1 MKYLQKMIE
10 EKKEKKRKKTL
21 KKKQKQKKKANQNLF
36 VLENGFDD
44 SDNLSVNTIVSAT
57 HKWKKKKNHT
67 PIDTTPMKIPQ
78 SNQLKEPVWGCLK
91 NGKKPT
97 YSQYKKTLKKRPVI
111 NSQPIVIT
119 EPDQNNN
126 NISINT
132 INTSISSPILERK
145 RKLEELKNKM
155 NNEPVKNKKLMKRN
169 KTIKI
174 YNLGKN
180 KKKRSVGV
188 LIKSGKTRKKVKIEH
203 NILKKK
209 ALSDIKY
216 YLRKHNLIRVG
227 TTAPE
232 NLLRKIYEN
241 SNLSG
246 DITNHNEENLIH
258 NFFSDN

>member
-1 MKYLQKMIE
+1 MIE

-21 KKKQKQKKKANQNLF
+21 KKKQKQKRKANQNLF

-44 SDNLSVNTIVSAT
+44 TDKLSVNTIVSAT
-57 HKWKKKKNHT
+57 HKWKKKKNNT
-67 PIDTTPMKIPQ
+67 PINTTPMEMPQ
-78 SNQLKEPVWGCLK
+78 VTQSKEPVWGCLK

-97 YSQYKKTLKKRPVI
+97 YSQYKKTLKKRPII
-111 NSQPIVIT
+111 NSQPIVIADT
-119 EPDQNNN
+119 ESNSDINNNNN
-126 NISINT
+126 NINSINT
-132 INTSISSPILERK
+132 NISSPILERK

-155 NNEPVKNKKLMKRN
+155 NTEPIKKNKKLMKRN

-174 YNLGKN
+174 YNLGKD
-180 KKKRSVGV
+180 KKKRTVGI
-188 LIKSGKTRKKVKIEH
+188 LIKSGKTRKKVKLEH

-216 YLRKHNLIRVG
+216 YLRKHNLIRIG

>member
-1 MKYLQKMIE
+1 MKKH
-10 EKKEKKRKKTL
+10 
-21 KKKQKQKKKANQNLF
+21 N
-36 VLENGFDD
+36 
-44 SDNLSVNTIVSAT
+44 
-57 HKWKKKKNHT
+57 
-67 PIDTTPMKIPQ
+67 
-78 SNQLKEPVWGCLK
+78 
-91 NGKKPT
+91 
-97 YSQYKKTLKKRPVI
+97 YSKYKKTLKKRPVI
-111 NSQPIVIT
+111 NTEPIVIT
-119 EPDQNNN
+119 DNTDNTDN
-126 NISINT
+126 TSNTINT
-132 INTSISSPILERK
+132 INTNISSPIMERK

-155 NNEPVKNKKLMKRN
+155 NTEPPKKNKKLMKRN

-174 YNLGKN
+174 YNLGKD

-188 LIKSGKTRKKVKIEH
+188 LIKSGKTRKKVKTEH

-246 DITNHNEENLIH
+246 DIINHNEENLIH
-258 NFFSDN
+258 NFFTEN